1 MQSEKEKEPLE
12 YQSRSSNLTTD
23 CCNHIT
29 TDCCNRPNWSTN
41 AHTDYTTNRCNCQT
55 KTIPNRPNW
64 STPETEIKEKFEP
77 KKIKSE
83 ALVLSFIRLG
93 FDKRADRVANCGT
106 LLEFARTSS
115 ECGEGFQGG
124 SPGGALGTPEAD
136 KTSFKL
142 HKANFCRDRLCPMCS
157 WRRSYKIFGQISQI
171 MNLICNDYEFLFLT
185 LTIPN
190 CEAEELDSTLSEL
203 NQGWTRLIH
212 RQAVKRILK
221 GYFKALEI
229 TYNKK
234 ADTYHPHFHVV
245 LAVPKHY
252 FKDVDYIKRDEWL
265 QLWQKSMKNPNI
277 TQVDIR
283 RARPKDCAEYQDKAV
298 SLRSAIAEVAK
309 YTVKT
314 NDYLFPEDLITDRVV
329 CTLAN
334 ALQDRRLTALGGC
347 FAEAH
352 QKLQLDDCEEGD
364 LIHIDGELRADV
376 TMQIFRCGWS
386 SGAYKLLEV
395 LEKSPAESGVI

>member
-12 YQSRSSNLTTD
+12 DQSRSSNLTTD
-23 CCNHIT
+23 CCNH
-29 TDCCNRPNWSTN
+29 RPNWSAKSHN
-41 AHTDYTTNRCNCQT
+41 DYTTNCCNCQT
-55 KTIPNRPNW
+55 KIIPNEYQ
-64 STPETEIKEKFEP
+64 SGTTPETEIKEKFEP

-115 ECGEGFQGG
+115 ECGGGAPGG
-124 SPGGALGTPEAD
+124 SPGGAPGAHATD

-157 WRRSYKIFGQISQI
+157 WRRSYKIFGQISKI
-171 MNLICNDYEFLFLT
+171 MDLICNDYEFLFLT

-221 GYFKALEI
+221 GFFKALEI

-245 LAVPKHY
+245 LAVPKGY
-252 FKDVDYIKRDEWL
+252 FTGRDYIKRDEWL

-298 SLRSAIAEVAK
+298 SLQSAIAEVAK

-376 TMQIFRCGWS
+376 TMQIFRYGWS